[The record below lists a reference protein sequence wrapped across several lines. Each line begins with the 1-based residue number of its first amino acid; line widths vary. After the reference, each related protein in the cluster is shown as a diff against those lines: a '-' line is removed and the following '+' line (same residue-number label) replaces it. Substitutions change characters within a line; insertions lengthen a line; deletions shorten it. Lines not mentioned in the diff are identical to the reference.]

1 MNLYILTSGGQPLKH
16 PLTESNLLL
25 LIPTIDLE
33 NLPDGICKF
42 VRVPRP
48 MPGHYQVVVSTK
60 PSYEIIDG
68 ICYDVWE
75 VREMTD
81 EEKQEKIRMLEE
93 GIPGPSWTTDIENFT
108 WHPPVPYP
116 DDYMIPGTDIVNYT
130 WNENT
135 QSWDRFSDDSVS

>member
-60 PSYEIIDG
+60 PSYKIIDG

-81 EEKQEKIRMLEE
+81 EDKQEKIRMLEE
-93 GIPGPSWTTDIENFT
+93 GIPAPSWTTDIENFT

-116 DDYMIPGTDIVNYT
+116 DDYMIPETDIVNYT

-135 QSWDRFSDDSVS
+135 QSWDRFSDDSLS